1 MLMITK
7 NVIFCRNSPMNFF
20 QSKSQVFGTEGYHQQ
35 NLLAVSEK
43 QGLEI
48 LRRNLHLKK
57 AILKYLYSGKIKI

>member
-7 NVIFCRNSPMNFF
+7 NVIFCRNSLMNFF
-20 QSKSQVFGTEGYHQQ
+20 QSKSQVFGNEGYHQQ

-43 QGLEI
+43 QRLEI

-57 AILKYLYSGKIKI
+57 AILSIFIPEK

>member
-1 MLMITK
+1 
-7 NVIFCRNSPMNFF
+7 MNFF

-57 AILKYLYSGKIKI
+57 AILSIFIPEK